1 MAASLQQISEMI
13 AARQRADAALA
24 LQKLVKKKSNTQADW
39 HAAMRMAA
47 SLGDQD
53 TALEAAEAWRA
64 QAPNDPQ
71 RQVAVID
78 ALGNVAKHEKAAS
91 LARKLQQSPTVAAD
105 GYYLEGVV
113 QGRLGNRDEALRALR
128 QALTL
133 HPSHGPAW
141 EQIALLGG
149 HDDLTQDIAQMEAL
163 TKQLTAPALLIPLF
177 YALGRAHDR
186 ADDIDRAFHY
196 VSGGAALR
204 QRLSPF
210 NLQPL
215 LGYLERLATTFTP
228 QLIDQLRNDASDDNL
243 IFILTAPRSGSTL
256 TEQILATAP
265 NIAPAGENTLLYH
278 ATLQL
283 GSMEPPDMQKALT
296 FKNSDWRKMAQSYL
310 TAVRKRF
317 GASKYYTDKSA
328 TNYYYAGLIRIMFPN
343 AKLVWCKRD
352 PRDIVWSCFRSH
364 ISANQWT
371 QSLDDCARA
380 ILAQEKLCEHWKRI
394 AGDDLIEL
402 PYEDL
407 VTAPD
412 ETTSRL
418 FAGLNQERPEN
429 WRDFYKDAGA
439 VATASLAQVRQPLN
453 DKAVGSWR
461 RYEKHLAPIYDK
473 YFQ

>member
-13 AARQRADAALA
+13 AARQRADAAVA
-24 LQKLVKKKSNTQADW
+24 LQKLVKKKNKAPADW
-39 HAAMRMAA
+39 NAAMRMAA

-53 TALEAAEAWRA
+53 TALEAAEIWLA

-78 ALGNVAKHEKAAS
+78 ALGNVAKHEKAAR
-91 LARKLQQSPTVAAD
+91 LARKLQQHPTIAAD

-113 QGRLGNRDEALRALR
+113 QGKLGNRDEALRALR
-128 QALTL
+128 QALAL

-149 HDDLTQDIAQMEAL
+149 YENINKDIAQMEAL
-163 TKQLTAPALLIPLF
+163 SKQLTAPAALVPLY

-186 ADDIDRAFHY
+186 ADDIDKAFQCI
-196 VSGGAALR
+196 SSAAALR

-215 LGYLERLATTFTP
+215 LGYLERLETTFTP
-228 QLIDQLRNDASDDNL
+228 QLIDQLRNESSDDNVV
-243 IFILTAPRSGSTL
+243 FILTAPRSGSTL

-265 NIAPAGENTLLYH
+265 NISPAGENTLLYL

-283 GSMEPPDMQKALT
+283 GSMEPPDMQKALSL
-296 FKNSDWRKMAQSYL
+296 KNSDWRKMAQTYL
-310 TAVRKRF
+310 TALRRRF
-317 GASKYYTDKSA
+317 GASKIYTDKSA
-328 TNYYYAGLIRIMFPN
+328 TNYYYAGLIRIMFPK

-371 QSLDDCARA
+371 QNLDDCTRA
-380 ILAQEKLCEHWKRI
+380 ILAQEKLCEHWR
-394 AGDDLIEL
+394 
-402 PYEDL
+402 
-407 VTAPD
+407 
-412 ETTSRL
+412 
-418 FAGLNQERPEN
+418 
-429 WRDFYKDAGA
+429 
-439 VATASLAQVRQPLN
+439 ASLAMISSNCRMRIWFRRPMKPHRAYSPASTRNARKTGETFTKMQAPLQRQV
-453 DKAVGSWR
+453 WR
-461 RYEKHLAPIYDK
+461 RCANL
-473 YFQ
+473 